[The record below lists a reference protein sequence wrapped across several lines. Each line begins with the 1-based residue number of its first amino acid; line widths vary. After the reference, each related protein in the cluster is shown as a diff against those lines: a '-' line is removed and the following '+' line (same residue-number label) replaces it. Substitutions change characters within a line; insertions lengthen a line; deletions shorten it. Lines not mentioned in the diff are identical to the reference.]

1 MQVNTRPNLDWEKAY
16 QQYRGPEPSIDE
28 AEAVAGPEGVLTDG
42 GEDSHAE
49 PAETQLRMADGAGD
63 GDRGPLYVGDHVHD
77 VTEDDDEKTMV
88 VVETTP
94 HNADEYRLEG
104 TNKTVADVN
113 PEFDPK
119 DDVYEVVYPDRTT
132 KSIETLKRYAFPRS
146 RLERVASV
154 HDVGGEE

>member
-1 MQVNTRPNLDWEKAY
+1 MQVNTRPKPDWEEAY

-49 PAETQLRMADGAGD
+49 PTETQLPMADGAGD
-63 GDRGPLYVGDHVHD
+63 DLEPLHVGDHVQD

-94 HNADEYRLEG
+94 HTADEYRLEG
-104 TNKTVADVN
+104 TDKTVADVN
-113 PEFDPK
+113 PEFDPT
-119 DDVYEVVYPDRTT
+119 DDVYEVVYSDRTT
-132 KSIETLKRYAFPRS
+132 RSIETLKRYAFPRS
-146 RLERVASV
+146 RLERVAAI